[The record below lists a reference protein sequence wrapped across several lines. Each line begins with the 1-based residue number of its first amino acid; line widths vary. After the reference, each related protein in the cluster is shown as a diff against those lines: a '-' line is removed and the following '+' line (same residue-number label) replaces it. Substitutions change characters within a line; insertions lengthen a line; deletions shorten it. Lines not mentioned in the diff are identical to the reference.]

1 MGNVIDAYVCQGR
14 AKTTP
19 LYQYDYGQKL
29 KFFRVEL
36 PEAYEVHFSTS
47 TSSKTSYTAIGDAS
61 GVLIPDEILRE
72 PGISFAWVFLHTGE
86 SDGETKIVVEIP
98 VIERAGITDTEPTP
112 AQQDA
117 ISEAIEALNDAVENC
132 EENAKKY
139 PKIQNG
145 NWFVWDAENDE
156 WVDTGV
162 HASGDI
168 TAFIDDTTTA
178 LDLVWSSKKTD
189 DTKADKEDTELYSS
203 LTMGS
208 RVSGST
214 TGLYSVAIGS
224 GLTASGTNSH
234 AEGAGTKAIGQ
245 SSHAEG
251 ARTTAQSEYSHAE
264 GIETHAIGSGSH
276 AEGYNTTA
284 TNYAHAEG
292 NNTAAYGNYSH
303 TEGYG
308 THTNSQYSH
317 AEGYQSSAE
326 GGPYNHAEGYHSD
339 AHGTAAH
346 SEGSGTAAVGN
357 FSHAEGEQTITQSDA
372 TGSHAEGYKTR
383 TNLPYSHAEGKETYA
398 NGYCSHAEGEQTS
411 ATGAYSHA
419 EGQNTN
425 SIGEGS
431 HAEGLSS
438 RSVGNNSHAE
448 GSSTANGTASHS
460 EGSGTTASGEWSHA
474 EGRLTYAYG
483 TGSHAEGS
491 GTYANGNTSHAE
503 GIYTIANG
511 EAQHVFGKCNIADD
525 QDNYV
530 EIVGNGISHSNRSN
544 ARTLDW
550 NGNEAL
556 SGSLQISGDEN
567 VGGNLEVGGK
577 VTINGTPTEPNDAAR
592 LKDIKLNYTDIINF
606 PAVSIPHNTSLV
618 YAGSFTLNKGKYLL
632 HVVVR
637 FSGISNGQ
645 GRRHMHLSKDMS
657 GNFYGS
663 GYFAQTDSV
672 AIGNETVFLN
682 EFTMVTIPSDNS
694 PIYIMAF
701 QTNVGQ
707 NNIDAVP
714 RVQYCKISD

>member
-29 KFFRVEL
+29 RFFRVEL

-47 TSSKTSYTAIGDAS
+47 TSSKTSYTAIGDES

-86 SDGETKIVVEIP
+86 SDGETKIIVEIP

-132 EENAKKY
+132 EENVKKY

-178 LDLVWSSKKTD
+178 SDLVWSSLKTD
-189 DTKADKEDTELYSS
+189 NTKADKEDTVLYSS

-208 RVSGST
+208 RDSGST

-224 GLTASGTNSH
+224 GLTASGANSH
-234 AEGAGTKAIGQ
+234 AEGAGTKAIGE

-251 ARTTAQSEYSHAE
+251 AGTTAQSDYSHAE
-264 GIETHAIGSGSH
+264 GIEARANGTGAH
-276 AEGYNTTA
+276 AEGYRTTA

-292 NNTAAYGNYSH
+292 NNTSAYGNYSH

-308 THTNSQYSH
+308 AHTNSQYSH

-346 SEGSGTAAVGN
+346 SEGNGTTAVGN
-357 FSHAEGEQTITQSDA
+357 FSHTEGEQTITQSDA

-425 SIGEGS
+425 SSGEGS

-438 RSVGNNSHAE
+438 RSIGNNSHAE

-511 EAQHVFGKCNIADD
+511 EAQHVFGKYNVE
-525 QDNYV
+525 DNQGIYV
-530 EIVGNGISHSNRSN
+530 EIVGNGTYNRSN

-550 NGNEAL
+550 EGNEVL
-556 SGSLQISGDEN
+556 SGKL
-567 VGGNLEVGGK
+567 
-577 VTINGTPTEPNDAAR
+577 TINGTPTEPNDVAR
-592 LKDIKLNYTDIINF
+592 LQDVNRSFTNILNF
-606 PAVSIPHNTSLV
+606 PDALIPHGLHSNAV
-618 YAGSFTLNKGKYLL
+618 GWDMDKGQYLL
-632 HVVVR
+632 HVICR
-637 FSGISNGQ
+637 YDSSTQ
-645 GRRHMHLSKDMS
+645 GRRHMALANNPND
-657 GNFYGS
+657 GTFYGS
-663 GYFAQTDSV
+663 AYFTETDCAAFGAEIV
-672 AIGNETVFLN
+672 TLN
-682 EFTMVTIPSDNS
+682 MMTFVSIPADNS
-694 PIYIMAF
+694 PVYVRAY
-701 QTNVGQ
+701 QTNTRQESINMSV
-707 NNIDAVP
+707 
-714 RVQYCKISD
+714 RVQYYKISD